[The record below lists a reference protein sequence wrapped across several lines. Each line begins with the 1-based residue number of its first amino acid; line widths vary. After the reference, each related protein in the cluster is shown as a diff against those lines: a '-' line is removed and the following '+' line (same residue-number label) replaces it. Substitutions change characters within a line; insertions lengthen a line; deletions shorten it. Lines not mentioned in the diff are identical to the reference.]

1 VPTIGD
7 LTSSS
12 VDAGRAGAATAL
24 SLGAAVTPAGGVIR
38 ASIIGITAG
47 IGTGVAIET
56 PPRVTGLFAIRIFT
70 PFSDEIS
77 IESTEDSSIISINFF
92 T

>member
-1 VPTIGD
+1 M
-7 LTSSS
+7 
-12 VDAGRAGAATAL
+12 GRAGAAAEF
-24 SLGAAVTPAGGVIR
+24 SEGAGIPVGGVIR
-38 ASIIGITAG
+38 DSIIGITAG